1 MRPFSTRSRRMIRRG
16 QGPRWNS
23 ISKVFSTI
31 SPPRK
36 TSIRSSST
44 GEANSSRRGREKRSR
59 AKEANLITK
68 FLGGSHETSRFHKVE
83 CWVWGGGD
91 ACPAIAGARTDK
103 INIQGIRRSAPRLS
117 DRGGDREFGQKTR
130 SCHQRAALDP
140 DVSLDA
146 VGRREG
152 DHRTD
157 PDRRHPDVACQ
168 RRSHGA
174 DRRRYQ
180 RRQHAV

>member
-44 GEANSSRRGREKRSR
+44 GEANNNRRGREKRSR

-83 CWVWGGGD
+83 CWVW
-91 ACPAIAGARTDK
+91 
-103 INIQGIRRSAPRLS
+103 
-117 DRGGDREFGQKTR
+117 RGGDREFGIKTR

-157 PDRRHPDVACQ
+157 PDRRHPDVAC
-168 RRSHGA
+168 
-174 DRRRYQ
+174 
-180 RRQHAV
+180 